1 MTLELELPTL
11 SMVCALEIDWLMIEE
26 WALLLS
32 PATRTVEVAE
42 STDGQSFSQVLV
54 VGRND
59 HPTSR
64 AVRHFTCTA
73 AKRARLE
80 LRTADTGQYGLMEV
94 TIFGYNEAEDGVKR
108 GQFEHGLCHCRN
120 GGSCGRDAEGCR
132 CPRHPSCPRFS
143 RGCGWTGS
151 HCEIDIDEC
160 AGADFGG
167 CGAHSASAA
176 TPAGQLQGD
185 PDRAT
190 CTNTP
195 GSYSCDCRAPR
206 WQGRA
211 TFSGGNV
218 CVDANECR
226 SRESNPCEG
235 ECHNTVGGFHCSCQN
250 GFVLSS
256 GYKCDPF
263 LDDANE
269 GDSSETL
276 PWWTQHFGVD
286 AYVFFTTISVL
297 GSMCVLV
304 TVAIAIAK
312 QHAKENALAEQ
323 PQLSET
329 ALLLAEIP
337 SGDPYFDEEEDLE
350 DYFYGADRRGR
361 RGRRA
366 TRKTVK
372 VKMPVVLPVASP
384 SSRSS
389 GATTSARSDRTEAG
403 WGLRDR
409 QPSLPIERK
418 GIPPPPPRTAEVEE
432 YLRKDPR
439 RRN

>member
-1 MTLELELPTL
+1 
-11 SMVCALEIDWLMIEE
+11 
-26 WALLLS
+26 
-32 PATRTVEVAE
+32 
-42 STDGQSFSQVLV
+42 
-54 VGRND
+54 
-59 HPTSR
+59 
-64 AVRHFTCTA
+64 
-73 AKRARLE
+73 
-80 LRTADTGQYGLMEV
+80 
-94 TIFGYNEAEDGVKR
+94 
-108 GQFEHGLCHCRN
+108 
-120 GGSCGRDAEGCR
+120 
-132 CPRHPSCPRFS
+132 
-143 RGCGWTGS
+143 
-151 HCEIDIDEC
+151 
-160 AGADFGG
+160 
-167 CGAHSASAA
+167 
-176 TPAGQLQGD
+176 
-185 PDRAT
+185 
-190 CTNTP
+190 
-195 GSYSCDCRAPR
+195 
-206 WQGRA
+206 
-211 TFSGGNV
+211 
-218 CVDANECR
+218 
-226 SRESNPCEG
+226 
-235 ECHNTVGGFHCSCQN
+235 
-250 GFVLSS
+250 
-256 GYKCDPF
+256 
-263 LDDANE
+263 
-269 GDSSETL
+269 
-276 PWWTQHFGVD
+276 
-286 AYVFFTTISVL
+286 
-297 GSMCVLV
+297 MCVLV